1 MSQEERIR
9 SRWWYILP
17 IFFQIIGGV
26 IAYFI
31 LRNDDPKKAKNCLW
45 LGIVLTAIKIGF
57 FVIFI
62 SICTSIGA
70 CADFH
75 DEFMSGMKQGVV
87 GQGMMG
93 SEMKGGLMQDPQAM
107 NQWMNTMMNDP
118 TMRQQMMDSMM
129 NNPQMMQSMMNN
141 PDMMNSMMGGQM
153 MGQGMM
159 GSGMMNQGMNT
170 MMSDS
175 DQMQLMEDM
184 MADMMERMQTDPEL
198 KQAMMEH
205 MARMQQMNP

>member
-1 MSQEERIR
+1 LSQEERIR

-75 DEFMSGMKQGVV
+75 DEFMSGMKQGVI

-93 SEMKGGLMQDPQAM
+93 SEMRGGMMQDPQTM
-107 NQWMNTMMNDP
+107 NQWMNTMMDDP
-118 TMRQQMMDSMM
+118 QMQQQMMNMMM
-129 NNPQMMQSMMNN
+129 NNQGMMNTMMNN
-141 PDMMNSMMGGQM
+141 QQM
-153 MGQGMM
+153 MSMM
-159 GSGMMNQGMNT
+159 GSGMMNQ
-170 MMSDS
+170 
-175 DQMQLMEDM
+175 DM
-184 MADMMERMQTDPEL
+184 MNSIMDDPEL
-198 KQAMMEH
+198 HQQMMDMMMNNPE
-205 MARMQQMNP
+205 MMQSIMNNQPFMQQLNP